1 MLLQTPRLIIR
12 NFEDSDIESFVAYRN
27 IPEVAKYQG
36 WKIPYPRERAV
47 QLIREMRGM
56 QFPQPG
62 HWLQLALILKE
73 SGRMIGD
80 VGVRIKKDDS
90 RQAVIGFTLT
100 PEYWRMGYATEAVT
114 SLLEFLFDE
123 LDLHRVLADCDTE
136 NTGSWRTLEKV
147 GFRREAHFVDSF
159 LMGEDYASEYIYG
172 MLQREWRARKNSG

>member
-1 MLLQTPRLIIR
+1 MLLQTSRLIIR
-12 NFEDSDIESFVAYRN
+12 NFKDSDIESFVAYRN

-47 QLIREMRGM
+47 QLVDEMRDM
-56 QFPQPG
+56 EFPEPG
-62 HWLQLALILKE
+62 HWLQLALVLKE

-90 RQAVIGFTLT
+90 RQAVIGFTLA
-100 PEYWRMGYATEAVT
+100 PEYWRMGYTTEAVT
-114 SLLEFLFDE
+114 ALLDFLFEE
-123 LDLHRVLADCDTE
+123 LDLHRVMADCDTE
-136 NTGSWRTLEKV
+136 NTGSWRMLEKV

-172 MLQREWRARKNSG
+172 MLQREWRARKNLG